1 MKKQT
6 TVEVLLEKCP
16 SCGAPRVGQE
26 AACHY
31 CGCSMIQTKRIIE
44 EVEDVPVAPNAQR
57 DDRKVDIISEVEPPQ
72 PGAAAGQVM
81 GGAFLVLWCV
91 VTIGIGVSAL
101 TFGAGPIFAIV
112 PFGMAIFGIVGFGTA
127 IMSSS
132 KSGGYDKILA
142 QGREYPAVVLGY
154 GQKPFTFTSGETHTV
169 HSILKTQ
176 VKVLA
181 DIDGRETCILLNA
194 PASVT
199 ELTYPVGSTITVVGL
214 DGRYIVK

>member
-31 CGCSMIQTKRIIE
+31 CGCSMVQTKRIIE

-72 PGAAAGQVM
+72 PGAAGAQFVGV
-81 GGAFLVLWCV
+81 AFLIVWCV
-91 VTIGIGVSAL
+91 AAIGMGSFAL
-101 TFGAGPIFAIV
+101 KMGASPIFAVV
-112 PFGMAIFGIVGFGTA
+112 PFGMAFVGVVIFAVGMTNVN
-127 IMSSS
+127 S
-132 KSGGYDKILA
+132 KGNYNKILRE
-142 QGREYPAVVLGY
+142 GHEYPAVVLGY

-181 DIDGRETCILLNA
+181 DINGRETCILLNA

>member
-6 TVEVLLEKCP
+6 TVEVLLDKCP
-16 SCGAPRVGQE
+16 SCGAPRVGNE
-26 AACHY
+26 ATCHY
-31 CGCSMIQTKRIIE
+31 CGCSMIQTRRIIE
-44 EVEDVPVAPNAQR
+44 EVEDPVVPGAAHK

-72 PGAAAGQVM
+72 PGAAGAQFVGV
-81 GGAFLVLWCV
+81 AFLIVWCV
-91 VTIGIGVSAL
+91 AAIGMGSFAL
-101 TFGAGPIFAIV
+101 KMGAGPIFTIV
-112 PFGMAIFGIVGFGTA
+112 PFGMALIGVVMFAAGMMNVN
-127 IMSSS
+127 S
-132 KSGGYDKILA
+132 KGNYNKILRE
-142 QGREYPAVVLGY
+142 GCEYPAVVLGY

-194 PASVT
+194 PASVS
-199 ELTYPVGSTITVVGL
+199 ELTYPVGSTIMVVGL